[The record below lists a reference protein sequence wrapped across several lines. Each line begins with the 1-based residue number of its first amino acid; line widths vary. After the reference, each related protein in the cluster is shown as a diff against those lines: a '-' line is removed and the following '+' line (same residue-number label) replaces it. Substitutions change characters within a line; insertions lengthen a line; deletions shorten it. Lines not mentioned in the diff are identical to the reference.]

1 MKRMLFNATQ
11 AEELRV
17 AIVDGQKLVDLDIE
31 SASKEQRKGNIYKG
45 VITRVEPSLEAAFV
59 DYGCE
64 RHGFLPFKEISR
76 ACLPGN
82 GRVPENLKE
91 GQELLVQVEK
101 DERGNKGAALTT
113 YVSLAGRYVVLMP
126 TNPRGG
132 GVSRRIEGEERNELR
147 DTLAQ
152 LDIPEGMSLI
162 ARTAG
167 IGRTAEEFQW
177 DLNYLLSLWKAIDGA
192 SGSQKGAFL
201 IYQEGS
207 LVIRAIRDYF
217 SADIGEI
224 LIDTDDIY
232 EQAQQFMAHVMPANV
247 NKVKLYRDDV
257 PLFSRFQ
264 IEHQIESAY
273 SRQVNL
279 PSGGAIVIDH
289 TEALVSVDVNSARAT
304 KGSDVEQT
312 AYNTNLEA
320 ADEIARQMRLR
331 DLGGLIVIDFIDME
345 NPKHQ
350 REVENRLRD
359 ALHHD
364 RARVQTGKISRFGL
378 LEMSRQRLQPSLGE
392 TSYNP
397 CPRCHGTGHIRGTES
412 SALHI
417 LRILQEEAMKENTGA
432 VHVQLPVD
440 VATFLL
446 NEKRVDIHTV
456 ESRLKV
462 NVVLIPNIQMET
474 PHYTLTRL
482 RHDELNLGGV
492 AEPSYKLATLP
503 EAEAAYQTAQE
514 ATPARQVAAVKS
526 IAPPQPVPAARP
538 VVPATPP
545 AQAQGGVG
553 VFERIFGWFKK
564 RGEEAPAAEAA
575 PAAESVPAL
584 ARSERPSE
592 RRERKPGQRRGRGEG
607 RGEARGG
614 EARQNEPRQAE
625 ARGSEVRGGESAKP
639 PRPPRQPKPRPEAD
653 AAPRAL
659 EPVEAPREPGSEEKR
674 ESRSRRGRGNRRPR
688 EARPESAETAAAGT
702 SMATIEVASAPA
714 AERAPATFH
723 AIVEIAR
730 APNAAPA
737 QQALQLEATTQPQ
750 VSQPAGVTASPD
762 AILANLAASAA
773 NLQQVETQAA
783 AASMADTDATHRPRR
798 RRRPAAKPAET
809 GAVSLM
815 QVETT
820 APLSNP
826 QVEAAASAAPHPT
839 RRRTRPQV
847 NAPQEPLVQ
856 VETQAK

>member
-31 SASKEQRKGNIYKG
+31 SASKEQRKGNVYKG
-45 VITRVEPSLEAAFV
+45 VVTRVEPSLEAAFV
-59 DYGCE
+59 DYGCD

-82 GRVPENLKE
+82 GKVPENLKE

-132 GVSRRIEGEERNELR
+132 GVSRRIEGEDRNELR

-152 LDIPEGMSLI
+152 LEIPEGMSLI

-192 SGSQKGAFL
+192 STSQTGTFL

-217 SADIGEI
+217 SSDIGEI
-224 LIDTDDIY
+224 LIDTDDIF
-232 EQAQQFMAHVMPANV
+232 EQAQQFMAHVMPDNV
-247 NKVKLYRDDV
+247 SKVKLYRDDV

-320 ADEIARQMRLR
+320 SDEIARQMRLR
-331 DLGGLIVIDFIDME
+331 DLGGLIVIDYIDME
-345 NPKHQ
+345 NPKNQ

-397 CPRCHGTGHIRGTES
+397 CPRCHGTGHIRGAES

-417 LRILQEEAMKENTGA
+417 LRILGEEAMKENTGA

-446 NEKRVDIHTV
+446 NEKRVDIHTI
-456 ESRLKV
+456 ETRLKV
-462 NVVLIPNIQMET
+462 SVVLIPNIHMET

-482 RHDELNLGGV
+482 RHDELNQRDA
-492 AEPSYKLATLP
+492 AEPSYKMVALP
-503 EAEAAYQTAQE
+503 EADSSDEAAQAAMPVRQE
-514 ATPARQVAAVKS
+514 AAVKS
-526 IAPPQPVPAARP
+526 IAPPQRMA
-538 VVPATPP
+538 ATPVALSTEP
-545 AQAQGGVG
+545 LAQSGL
-553 VFERIFGWFKK
+553 FERIFGWFKK
-564 RGEEAPAAEAA
+564 RGDEAPATETAA
-575 PAAESVPAL
+575 ITSPPPAARRD
-584 ARSERPSE
+584 RSNE
-592 RRERKPGQRRGRGEG
+592 RRDRKPNQRRGRGEG
-607 RGEARGG
+607 RNGETRG
-614 EARQNEPRQAE
+614 ERNDNRPPEERQAEPRQKDNRKE
-625 ARGSEVRGGESAKP
+625 AANSESAKP
-639 PRPPRQPKPRPEAD
+639 ARQPRQPKPRPDAE
-653 AAPRAL
+653 AAPQNAAPA
-659 EPVEAPREPGSEEKR
+659 ETPREAGGEEKR
-674 ESRSRRGRGNRRPR
+674 EPRSRRGRGNRRNR
-688 EARPESAETAAAGT
+688 EGRQDAAAGNAQ
-702 SMATIEVASAPA
+702 SPSENG
-714 AERAPATFH
+714 ATFG
-723 AIVEIAR
+723 AIIEIAG
-730 APNAAPA
+730 APKAAPVPIAKPAAPA
-737 QQALQLEATTQPQ
+737 QQALQLDTAATGQPT
-750 VSQPAGVTASPD
+750 AVTASPAD
-762 AILANLAASAA
+762 ILAGVAASSA
-773 NLQQVETQAA
+773 NLQQVETQGNTAGSGNTA
-783 AASMADTDATHRPRR
+783 GNTEPGRPRR
-798 RRRPAAKPAET
+798 RRRPATPQVEAEP
-809 GAVSLM
+809 VSLM

-820 APLSNP
+820 NAP
-826 QVEAAASAAPHPT
+826 AAPVAESPASTVPHPT
-839 RRRTRPQV
+839 RRRSRPEQS
-847 NAPQEPLVQ
+847 APQEPLVQ
-856 VETQAK
+856 VETQVK

>member
-31 SASKEQRKGNIYKG
+31 SASKEQRKGNVYKG
-45 VITRVEPSLEAAFV
+45 IVTRVEPSLEAAFV

-76 ACLPGN
+76 ASLPGN
-82 GRVPENLKE
+82 GRPQDALKE

-113 YVSLAGRYVVLMP
+113 YISLAGRYVVLMP

-132 GVSRRIEGEERNELR
+132 GVSRRIEGEDRNELR

-152 LDIPEGMSLI
+152 LEIPEGMSLI

-177 DLNYLLSLWKAIDGA
+177 DLNYLLSLWQAIDGA

-224 LIDTDDIY
+224 LIDTDDIF
-232 EQAQQFMAHVMPANV
+232 EQAQQFMAHVMPDNV
-247 NKVKLYRDDV
+247 SKVKLYRDDV

-320 ADEIARQMRLR
+320 ADEVARQMRLR

-345 NPKHQ
+345 NAKNQ

-392 TSYNP
+392 TSYTP
-397 CPRCHGTGHIRGTES
+397 CPRCHGTGHIRGSES

-417 LRILQEEAMKENTGA
+417 LRILGEEAMKENTGA

-446 NEKRVDIHTV
+446 NEKRVDIHTI
-456 ESRLKV
+456 ETRLKV
-462 NVVLIPNIQMET
+462 NVVLIPNIHMET
-474 PHYTLTRL
+474 PHYTITRL
-482 RHDELNLGGV
+482 RHDELNLRDA
-492 AEPSYKLATLP
+492 AEPSYKMVALP
-503 EAEAAYQTAQE
+503 EADSGYQAEPAPMPIRQE
-514 ATPARQVAAVKS
+514 AAVKS
-526 IAPPQPVPAARP
+526 IAPPQPSPAARP
-538 VVPATPP
+538 VVSEVP
-545 AQAQGGVG
+545 QIQSGL
-553 VFERIFGWFKK
+553 FERIFGWFKS
-564 RGEEAPAAEAA
+564 RPGETTTTEIATATPQPATA
-575 PAAESVPAL
+575 
-584 ARSERPSE
+584 
-592 RRERKPGQRRGRGEG
+592 RRERTNGRSDRKPGQRRGRGESRNGEG
-607 RGEARGG
+607 RGEGRGDNRSQEG
-614 EARQNEPRQAE
+614 RQAEPRQKDNRPDAANGDTPKP
-625 ARGSEVRGGESAKP
+625 ARQ
-639 PRPPRQPKPRPEAD
+639 PRQPKPRPEVESAPQ
-653 AAPRAL
+653 AAGL
-659 EPVEAPREPGSEEKR
+659 VDTPREAGSEEKR
-674 ESRSRRGRGNRRPR
+674 EPRSRRGRGNRRSREPR
-688 EARPESAETAAAGT
+688 PDTANEGVSNAAVSNNESTQFG
-702 SMATIEVASAPA
+702 
-714 AERAPATFH
+714 
-723 AIVEIAR
+723 AIIEIAG
-730 APNAAPA
+730 APKAAPVAPA
-737 QQALQLEATTQPQ
+737 QQALQLEPVAQA
-750 VSQPAGVTASPD
+750 PAAVTASPAD
-762 AILANLAASAA
+762 VLANLAATGAA
-773 NLQQVETQAA
+773 TLNQIETQAA
-783 AASMADTDATHRPRR
+783 AVSATEASEPGRPRR
-798 RRRPAAKPAET
+798 RRRPASKPEAE
-809 GAVSLM
+809 AVSLM

-820 APLSNP
+820 DAPVSSI
-826 QVEAAASAAPHPT
+826 VEPTTPDTPHPP
-839 RRRTRPQV
+839 RRRSRPPV
-847 NAPQEPLVQ
+847 STSQEPLVQ
-856 VETQAK
+856 VETKSN